1 MTYYKKWKQFLKEA
15 ALNEAAK
22 GINDLTD
29 NMYIK
34 ITDTSD
40 PSDDYQG
47 FRIDLIDQSREEGKK
62 SLGGINMIV
71 HDLPDGN
78 HLAVPHSGAE
88 KGWGPFLYDI
98 AMQLATENLGVYLA
112 SNETLSALYRIR
124 DPDRESWRRPDTSE
138 KAQAV
143 YKYYYDNRTDVRRE
157 HITDVL
163 FDMDINIKELGPDA
177 KENIKNLPEE
187 LRYFYAWDG
196 DDLIGKLEDIGAI
209 DYVK

>member
-1 MTYYKKWKQFLKEA
+1 MAYYKKWKQFLKEA
-15 ALNEAAK
+15 TLNEAAK

-34 ITDTSD
+34 VGGWGDGLSIN
-40 PSDDYQG
+40 
-47 FRIDLIDQSREEGKK
+47 LIDQSREKGKQ
-62 SLGGINMIV
+62 SLGGINMSV
-71 HDLPDGN
+71 YDLPDGN
-78 HLAVPHSGAE
+78 RVAVPHSGAE

-98 AMQLATENLGVYLA
+98 AMQLATENLGVYL
-112 SNETLSALYRIR
+112 SPYETFTALHRIR
-124 DPDRESWRRPDTSE
+124 DPERESWRIPDTSE

-143 YKYYYDNRTDVRRE
+143 WKYYYDNRTDVRRE

-196 DDLIGKLEDIGAI
+196 DDLIGELEDIGAV